1 MGQTW
6 LQVSEFMRRKTVRM
20 MQMLLM
26 IEAASG
32 EDIIDVD
39 DLDGSANGS
48 SNVFSFV

>member
-6 LQVSEFMRRKTVRM
+6 LQVLEFMRRKTVRM
-20 MQMLLM
+20 IRMLLI

-39 DLDGSANGS
+39 DLDMSAIGSP
-48 SNVFSFV
+48 NVFSFV